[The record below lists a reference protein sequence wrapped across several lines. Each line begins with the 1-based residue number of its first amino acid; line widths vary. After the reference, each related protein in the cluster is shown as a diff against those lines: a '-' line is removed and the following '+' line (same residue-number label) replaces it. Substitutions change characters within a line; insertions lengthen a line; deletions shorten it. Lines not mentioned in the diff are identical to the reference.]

1 MGEREVIE
9 GSSGPTTVD
18 SLAEDLSALGVAP
31 GDVLLVHASLSSL
44 GWVCGGP
51 SAVILALEA
60 VLGSRGTLVMPSHS
74 GDFSDP
80 ADWGNPAVPADWWQT
95 IRDTMPA
102 YDAALTPTRGMGAI
116 AEIFR
121 HQTGVVRSCHPQVS
135 FSAWGAHAEEVTAA
149 HEMDF
154 GLGEGSPLAR
164 LYDLDARVLLLGVG
178 HRSNTSLHLAE
189 YRAARASEQ
198 ETPDGAPVMVDGRR
212 CWTTLRDMN
221 LRVDDFERIGQDF
234 AQTTDAVRS
243 GLVGAG
249 QTLLMPQRALVDYA
263 VTWMDEH
270 REYRGGADG

>member
-9 GSSGPTTVD
+9 GSPGPATVD

-74 GDFSDP
+74 GDLSDP

-116 AEIFR
+116 AETFR
-121 HQTGVVRSCHPQVS
+121 HQTGVVRSGHPQVS
-135 FSAWGAHAEEVTAA
+135 FSAWGAHAEEVTAR
-149 HEMDF
+149 HELDF

-164 LYDLDARVLLLGVG
+164 LYDLDARVLLMGVG

-189 YRAARASEQ
+189 YRAAYVSKQ
-198 ETPDGAPVMVDGRR
+198 QTTGGAPVMLDGRR
-212 CWTTLRDMN
+212 CWTTLRDVD
-221 LRVDDFERIGQDF
+221 LEVDDFERIGEEF
-234 AQTTDAVRS
+234 VRTTSGVRS

-249 QTLLMPQRALVDYA
+249 QTLLMPQRALVDFA
-263 VTWMDEH
+263 VTWMDAH
-270 REYRGGADG
+270 RE